1 MAAVDSEF
9 LTHAAEAAFD
19 LGRIRFRVS
28 ALTIATRCIEFA
40 ETDDP
45 SAPPVYEE
53 GEPPDTTREG
63 RRKYDWQPAAD
74 APAWMNM
81 AWLLDDLA
89 AWIAVMAEDHITV
102 TGLDTPEPDCCDVL
116 VLDGDSRHRV
126 RIALAG
132 RTSVLVFPG
141 MYLRELFAE
150 GRYRTYLTA
159 DTPQEWPVVDLRAV
173 L

>member
-1 MAAVDSEF
+1 MAALDSEF

-19 LGRIRFRVS
+19 LGRSRFRVS
-28 ALTIATRCIEFA
+28 ALAIATRRIEFT
-40 ETDDP
+40 ETDGP

-53 GEPPDTTREG
+53 GEPPDSGPEG
-63 RRKYDWQPAAD
+63 RRTYDWQPAAD

-89 AWIAVMAEDHITV
+89 AWVDAMAEDHITV
-102 TGLDTPEPDCCDVL
+102 TGIDAPEADYCDVL
-116 VLDGDSRHRV
+116 VLDGDSRYRV

-132 RTSVLVFPG
+132 RKSVLDFPG

-150 GRYRTYLTA
+150 GRHRPYLTTHPTW
-159 DTPQEWPVVDLRAV
+159 DRPVVDLRAV